1 MASELLWN
9 YYKDEVNDSVD
20 ETDNN
25 DKMINNNKRATSIYF

>member
-9 YYKDEVNDSVD
+9 YYKDEVNASVD